1 MSEINELRHG
11 SANLDADV
19 GVHQDR
25 SDTKDRA
32 ERLRHAI
39 RAAGGN
45 TSVATRS
52 GVPKSTIDGY
62 LQGGE
67 LKLSN
72 AIALAQATG
81 VRLEWL
87 ATGEGPMRA
96 PASPAP
102 DDPRTAEDVQALIAQ
117 GHTDHPFF
125 STIPGQLA
133 LRMAK
138 PSAPPARLFGQV
150 KIDRLVQAYDG
161 ALASTRGADKRLT
174 MHLTVVL
181 YDQLT
186 EAAESQGNRASPA
199 DAPATAGA
207 TTAGVEP

>member
-1 MSEINELRHG
+1 MAIETILAVDIDQAENHIADAITARLNEAIPKG
-11 SANLDADV
+11 QVADV
-19 GVHQDR
+19 AR
-25 SDTKDRA
+25 RA
-32 ERLRHAI
+32 
-39 RAAGGN
+39 
-45 TSVATRS
+45 
-52 GVPKSTIDGY
+52 GVPYPSLRQTLLGRQMRPAA
-62 LQGGE
+62 LV
-67 LKLSN
+67 
-72 AIALAQATG
+72 ALARAVG
-81 VRLEWL
+81 VRVEWL
-87 ATGEGPMRA
+87 MTGEGPMRA

-150 KIDRLVQAYDG
+150 KIDRLVQAYEG